1 LCFYAPEKE
10 FVMSYPLCLSL
21 DDVRSRIDAID
32 RRLVALIAE
41 RGAYVA
47 QAAAFK
53 RSDAEVAAPD
63 RVAQVLA
70 RVDALAAELGAD
82 PRVVEATWRSMIGAF
97 IEAERATRARLHPP
111 ASQHPD

>member
-1 LCFYAPEKE
+1 
-10 FVMSYPLCLSL
+10 MSYPLCLSL
-21 DDVRSRIDAID
+21 DDVRSRIDALD

-41 RGAYVA
+41 RGAYVT